1 MEGDR
6 VVCVLLSGRRSRT
19 FVPVQEASLCL
30 YGCFPGAGLLKVR
43 LPKWPL
49 VGVLVG
55 WVQAEAGPLDKGY
68 WPVPSPEKKPGFAG
82 HDYGQDLCN

>member
-1 MEGDR
+1 M
-6 VVCVLLSGRRSRT
+6 
-19 FVPVQEASLCL
+19 
-30 YGCFPGAGLLKVR
+30 KVR